1 MGNDVPAIDI
11 NAYYEVTES
20 RLKTFNLED
29 LAKVVKENSQF
40 SDLPKWMAEGVYG
53 EDNDADTEYLER
65 VDVWLHDNSSV
76 LSYLSVEHEV
86 TSEGDLEYEELEE
99 A

>member
-1 MGNDVPAIDI
+1 MGVPAIDI

-40 SDLPKWMAEGVYG
+40 SDLPEWTAEGAYG
-53 EDNDADTEYLER
+53 EDNDADTEYLELL
-65 VDVWLHDNSSV
+65 DAWFDDNSAV
-76 LSYLSVEHEV
+76 LSYLTVEHEV